1 MRRYSLL
8 ILILILIA
16 SCNSPKSKKGNT
28 PTSFES
34 IANKLESSRQIFW
47 KKKEYARAIVVMQEF
62 YSDYLT
68 LDSKQKVKYDGAIS
82 SVFYNLSCAF
92 SLINQKDSSVKYLQ
106 KAVDSGYSNYNW
118 IKKDSDL
125 INIRE
130 NEKYLSLIEKLRQTY
145 DYEEILKQNPTY
157 RKELQDIPGYGYQSN
172 QALELKKF
180 SDKYKLDS
188 VAGKGN
194 EISRIINLMS
204 WVHHSVRHDG
214 SSVNPFDRHADAIIE
229 LCKKDSRGV
238 NCRMLA
244 TILNEV
250 YLATG
255 FHSHFVTCLPKNKQD
270 TDCHVINSVFSRD
283 LNKWIWMDPTF
294 ETWIKDNSGNFLG
307 IEEVRERLIKG
318 LPVYASP
325 AINWNGKLNDGNE
338 YLHTYMAK
346 NLFQLQIPLISCA
359 AFESRDLNDSPPIFL
374 QNAQYRNRTY
384 IQLIPVE
391 FKPYDIEPGKI
402 NNGVY
407 YTNDSK
413 QFWKIPG

>member
-8 ILILILIA
+8 ILIVFLIA
-16 SCNSPKSKKGNT
+16 CCNLPKSSKENT
-28 PTSFES
+28 PTLFDS
-34 IANKLESSRQIFW
+34 IVNKLESSRQKFW
-47 KKKEYARAIVVMQEF
+47 KKKEYTKAIDVMQQM
-62 YSDYLT
+62 YSGYLK
-68 LDSKQKVKYDGAIS
+68 LDSTQKVKYDGAIS

-92 SLINQKDSSVKYLQ
+92 AIINQNDSSVKYLQ

-130 NEKYLSLIEKLRQTY
+130 NDKYLSLVEKLRQTY
-145 DYEEILKQNPTY
+145 DYEEILRQNLTY
-157 RKELQDIPGYGYQSN
+157 RKELQDIPRYEYQSN
-172 QALELKKF
+172 QALELINLLN
-180 SDKYKLDS
+180 KYNLDF

-204 WVHHSVRHDG
+204 WVHHIVRHDG
-214 SSVNPFDRHADAIIE
+214 NSLNPSDRHADAIIE
-229 LCKKDSRGV
+229 LCKKENRGV
-238 NCRMLA
+238 NCRLMA

-255 FHSHFVTCLPKNKQD
+255 FHSHFVTCLPKNKKD
-270 TDCHVINSVFSRD
+270 PDCHVINLVFSKD

-294 ETWIKDNSGNFLG
+294 ETWVKDDTDNFLG

-318 LPVYASP
+318 LPVNASP
-325 AINWNGKLNDGNE
+325 SINWNGKLNDGNE

-359 AFESRDLNDSPPIFL
+359 AFESRNLNDSQPLIL
-374 QNAQYRNRTY
+374 KNVQKRNRTY

-391 FKPYDIEPGKI
+391 FRPNDIELGKLSK
-402 NNGVY
+402 GVY

-413 QFWKIPG
+413 QFWKTPG

>member
-1 MRRYSLL
+1 MRRYSWL
-8 ILILILIA
+8 ILILLA
-16 SCNSPKSKKGNT
+16 SCNSPKSKKANT
-28 PTSFES
+28 STSFDS

-47 KKKEYARAIVVMQEF
+47 KKKEYARAIVVLQEF
-62 YSDYLT
+62 YSDYLK
-68 LDSKQKVKYDGAIS
+68 LDSTQKVKYNGAIP

-92 SLINQKDSSVKYLQ
+92 SIINQKDSSVKYLQ
-106 KAVDSGYSNYNW
+106 KAVDSGYSNFKW

-130 NEKYLSLIEKLRQTY
+130 NEKYLSLVEKLRQTY
-145 DYEEILKQNPTY
+145 DYEEILNQNPTY
-157 RKELQDIPGYGYQSN
+157 QKEFQDIPSYEYQSN

-180 SDKYKLDS
+180 RNKYNLDS

-204 WVHHSVRHDG
+204 WVHHTVRHDG
-214 SSVNPFDRHADAIIE
+214 SSVNPSDRHADAIIE
-229 LCKKDSRGV
+229 LCKKDNRGV

-270 TDCHVINSVFSRD
+270 PDCHVINSVFSND

-294 ETWIKDNSGNFLG
+294 ETWVKDESGNFLG
-307 IEEVRERLIKG
+307 IEEVRERFIEG
-318 LPVYASP
+318 LPVNASP
-325 AINWNGKLNDGNE
+325 SINWNGKLNDGNE

-359 AFESRDLNDSPPIFL
+359 AFESRDLNDSPPLFL

-391 FKPYDIEPGKI
+391 FRPYDIELGKL
-402 NNGVY
+402 NKGVY

>member
-16 SCNSPKSKKGNT
+16 SCNSPKSSKQNT
-28 PTSFES
+28 PTSFDS

-47 KKKEYARAIVVMQEF
+47 KKKEYARAIVVMQEL
-62 YSDYLT
+62 YSDYLK
-68 LDSKQKVKYDGAIS
+68 LDSKQKVKYDGAMS
-82 SVFYNLSCAF
+82 SLFYNLSCAF
-92 SLINQKDSSVKYLQ
+92 SLINQQDSSVKYLQ

-145 DYEEILKQNPTY
+145 DYEEILRQNPTY
-157 RKELQDIPGYGYQSN
+157 RKELQDIPGYGYQSS

-204 WVHHSVRHDG
+204 WVHHTVRHDG
-214 SSVNPFDRHADAIIE
+214 SSVNPTDRYADAIIE
-229 LCKKDSRGV
+229 LCKKDNRGV
-238 NCRMLA
+238 NCRMMA

-270 TDCHVINSVFSRD
+270 RDCHVINSVFSRD

-294 ETWIKDNSGNFLG
+294 ETWVKDDSGNFLC

-325 AINWNGKLNDGNE
+325 SINWNGKLNDGNG

-359 AFESRDLNDSPPIFL
+359 AFESRDLNNSPPIFL

-391 FKPYDIEPGKI
+391 FRPYDIELGKI
-402 NNGVY
+402 NKGVY

-413 QFWKIPG
+413 QFWKVPG